1 MRRRIFWSLAA
12 ATAAL
17 ALAAGLGTYGFF
29 SSTTS
34 NPGNLFTSG
43 HLELANSRPGS
54 LILSATNM
62 QPGDS
67 ISRDVVLTLAPASTL
82 DLNYRVDRTI
92 TVDSGGAGGLCDAL
106 NIVVTR
112 TDAGQAPDD
121 GAAIPAGTVVSA
133 GGDTLRSFASASVAL
148 GSLNNSG
155 NNGDTYTFAV
165 TFTDTGAP
173 QALQDQTCE
182 VTYTWTAVQQG
193 TNEDITVSGP

>member
-43 HLELANSRPGS
+43 HLELANDRSGS

-82 DLNYRVDRTI
+82 DLNYRIDRT
-92 TVDSGGAGGLCDAL
+92 VDTAPPNPLCDAL

-121 GAAIPAGTVVSA
+121 GAAIPASTVVSA
-133 GGDTLRSFASASVAL
+133 PGDTLRSFASASVAL

-173 QALQDQTCE
+173 QALQDQACE

-193 TNEDITVSGP
+193 ANDDLVVSGP